1 MSNIGGKGESLPED
15 AAARQVGEKTANA
28 ENLPW
33 QATLGDDTISK
44 PTDRLGKRLRGW
56 STKTF
61 ATIFQLRMASVTA
74 VFLVLCLFFWTQ
86 KPDVFLK
93 PANLAVMMRFVAT
106 FGLLAIGELLVVIT
120 GGIDLS
126 VGSMTA
132 LASVLVALL
141 MMRGIAFIPPLG
153 AVPAIVITLTCAG
166 LVGAWHGF
174 SVTKLHIPA
183 FIVTL
188 GTWLIV
194 RGLAAFIT
202 RGYPIL
208 FPPESPFLI
217 LGQGEIYK
225 IPVMFIILLLVALIA
240 SFLLDGTTLGRHIY
254 AIGGNAEAAR
264 VSGINVDR
272 VCVSCYVVS
281 GLMAGAV
288 GILLASR
295 LGQGTPTVGE
305 GYELWAIAA
314 TVIGG
319 TSLMGGEGSVVGV
332 ILGAATMG
340 VMVNGLVLINFSSY
354 LQNVVLG
361 TVLMIA
367 VGYDMWR
374 RHR

>member
-1 MSNIGGKGESLPED
+1 LS
-15 AAARQVGEKTANA
+15 
-28 ENLPW
+28 
-33 QATLGDDTISK
+33 DDTDTTQAEWSGIQ
-44 PTDRLGKRLRGW
+44 LQGW
-56 STKTF
+56 SNRTLAAISQF
-61 ATIFQLRMASVTA
+61 RIASVTA
-74 VFLVLCLFFWTQ
+74 VFLVLCLFFWAQ

-106 FGLLAIGELLVVIT
+106 IGLLAIGEILVIIT

-132 LASVLVALL
+132 LTGVLAAML

-153 AVPAIVITLTCAG
+153 TVPAIVITLACAA
-166 LVGAWHGF
+166 LVGVWHGVC
-174 SVTKLHIPA
+174 VTRLHIPP

-208 FPPESPFLI
+208 FPAGSPFLI
-217 LGQGEIYK
+217 LGQGELYK
-225 IPVMFIILLLVALIA
+225 IPVMFIVLILVALIA

-254 AIGGNAEAAR
+254 AVGGNIEAAR

-272 VCVSCYVVS
+272 VRVFCYAIS
-281 GLMAGAV
+281 GMMAGVV
-288 GILLASR
+288 GVLLASR

-319 TSLMGGEGSVVGV
+319 TSLMGGEGSVAGA
-332 ILGAATMG
+332 ILGAATMA
-340 VMVNGLVLINFSSY
+340 VMANGLVLVNFSSY

-361 TVLMIA
+361 AVLMIA
-367 VGYDMWR
+367 VAYDMWQ
-374 RHR
+374 RHRQR

>member
-1 MSNIGGKGESLPED
+1 
-15 AAARQVGEKTANA
+15 
-28 ENLPW
+28 
-33 QATLGDDTISK
+33 
-44 PTDRLGKRLRGW
+44 
-56 STKTF
+56 
-61 ATIFQLRMASVTA
+61 MASVTA
-74 VFLVLCLFFWTQ
+74 VFLVLCLFFWVQ
-86 KPDVFLK
+86 NPDVFLK

-106 FGLLAIGELLVVIT
+106 FGLLAIGEILVIIT

-132 LASVLVALL
+132 LAAML

-153 AVPAIVITLTCAG
+153 AVPAIVITLACAA
-166 LVGAWHGF
+166 LVGVWHGF
-174 SVTKLHIPA
+174 CVTRLHIPP

-208 FPPESPFLI
+208 FPAESPFLI

-225 IPVMFIILLLVALIA
+225 IPVMFIVLILVALMA

-254 AIGGNAEAAR
+254 AVGGNIEAAR

-272 VCVSCYVVS
+272 VRVFCYAIS
-281 GLMAGAV
+281 GIMAGVV
-288 GILLASR
+288 GVLLASR

-319 TSLMGGEGSVVGV
+319 TSLMGGEGSVAGA
-332 ILGAATMG
+332 ILGAATMA
-340 VMVNGLVLINFSSY
+340 VMANGLVLVNFSSY

-361 TVLMIA
+361 AVLMIA
-367 VGYDMWR
+367 VAYDMWQ
-374 RHR
+374 RHRQR